1 MISEYT
7 RAIDE
12 KWQKIWE
19 EKNAFASVKD
29 PTRKKYFV
37 LEMFPYPSGKL
48 HVGHLRNYAIGDLI
62 ARFKR
67 AQGYNVLH
75 PMGWDAFGLPA
86 ENAAIANKIHPK
98 TWTLQNIEAMKSQF
112 APIGLTYDWSR
123 EITTCLPDYYKHEQA
138 MFIDMLNEGLA
149 YQKESIVNWDP
160 VDNTVL
166 ANEQVV
172 DGRGWRSGALVERK
186 RLKQWFLRI
195 TAFAKE
201 LLAELQNLP
210 HWPEKVK
217 VMQENWIG
225 RSEGALV
232 KFKVKGQAEAI
243 EVFTTRPDTLFGAA
257 FLGISPQHPL
267 LKNIDDQAVRDFV
280 AECDHMGT
288 SEAEIETKEKKG
300 LATGLYAIHPL
311 DDQLTIP
318 IYVANFVISEYGT
331 GAIFGCPAHDERDH
345 EFARNYGLP
354 IRQVVKPL
362 EGEWDINLKPYT
374 GEGTLINSEF
384 LNGLS
389 TADAKLRAI
398 KELEDQAHGRRE
410 THYRLRDWGV
420 SRQRYWGCPIPIIH
434 CDDCGVVPV
443 PKDQLPVT
451 LPEDVAFDRPG
462 NPLDRHPTWKYTTCP
477 KCNKPSLRETDTFD
491 TFVESSWYFARFCS
505 PQFAGGIDKEEAKYW
520 LPVDQYIGGIEH
532 AVLHLLYSRFFTKVM
547 NKLGYLDISE
557 PFTNLLTQGMVGH
570 MSYQDKAG
578 DWLYPEQVELK
589 EGKAFNTESGEEVTI
604 GRLEKMSKSKKN
616 VVEPDS
622 IINKYG
628 ADTARLF
635 LLSDSPPERDFEWT
649 SSGVDGAHRYLCR
662 LMKMVGEF
670 TDDGTNGE
678 DAAAFKIIHQT
689 IHNVSNDY
697 EKFHFNRAIARIREL
712 NNFIVEHTLPANLK
726 REALETI
733 IKLLNPIAPHVTEEL
748 WQHLGHEDI
757 LANITWPVANIKYL
771 INDVITLAVQIN
783 GKMRGTISVP
793 AGSDQE
799 HVMQEALQHLANVKS
814 QLDGKEI
821 KKVIFVPDKIINIIC
836 L

>member
-1 MISEYT
+1 MNEYT

-12 KWQKIWE
+12 KWQKIWN
-19 EKNAFASVKD
+19 EKNVFAAVKD
-29 PTRKKYFV
+29 ETRKKYFV

-86 ENAAIANKIHPK
+86 ENAAIAHKIHPK
-98 TWTLQNIEAMKSQF
+98 TWTLHNIEAMKTQF
-112 APIGLTYDWSR
+112 APIGLTYDWNR
-123 EITTCLPDYYKHEQA
+123 EITTCLPDYYKYEQA
-138 MFIDMLNEGLA
+138 MFIDMLDAGLA

-160 VDNTVL
+160 IDGTVL

-172 DGRGWRSGALVERK
+172 DGRGWRSGAIVERK
-186 RLKQWFLRI
+186 RLTQWFLRI

-201 LLAELQNLP
+201 LLAELENLP
-210 HWPEKVK
+210 HWPDKVK
-217 VMQENWIG
+217 IMQENWIG

-232 KFKVKGQAEAI
+232 EFKVKGLSENI
-243 EVFTTRPDTLFGAA
+243 EVYTTRPDTLFGAA
-257 FLGISPQHPL
+257 FLAISPHHPL
-267 LKNIDDQAVRDFV
+267 LQHLDDQTVRDFV
-280 AECDHMGT
+280 AECNHMGT

-311 DDQLTIP
+311 DENITVPVYI
-318 IYVANFVISEYGT
+318 ANFVISEYGT

-354 IRQVVKPL
+354 VKQVVKPL
-362 EGEWDINLKPYT
+362 EGEWDISLTPYT
-374 GEGTLINSEF
+374 GEGILINSGF

-389 TADAKLRAI
+389 TSEAKLSAV
-398 KELEDQAHGRRE
+398 KELENQAHGRRE

-420 SRQRYWGCPIPIIH
+420 SRQRYWGCPIPIIY
-434 CDDCGVVPV
+434 CSDCGVVPV
-443 PKDQLPVT
+443 PKAQLPVT
-451 LPEDVAFDRPG
+451 LPEDVSFDQPG
-462 NPLDRHPTWKYTTCP
+462 NPLDHHLTWKHTTCP
-477 KCNKPSLRETDTFD
+477 KCSKPARRETDTFD

-505 PQFAGGIDKEEAKYW
+505 PHFEGGIDKEEAKYW

-532 AVLHLLYSRFFTKVM
+532 AVLHLLYARFFTKAM
-547 NKLGYLDISE
+547 NKLGYLDIVE

-570 MSYQDKAG
+570 MSYQDKLG
-578 DWLYPEQVELK
+578 HWLYPEQVELK
-589 EGKAFNTESGEEVTI
+589 EGKAFHAESGDEVTI

-649 SSGVDGAHRYLCR
+649 SSGVEGAHRYLCR
-662 LMKMVGEF
+662 LMKMVSEF
-670 TDDGTNGE
+670 VDDGKSGE
-678 DAAAFKIIHQT
+678 DTAASKIIHQT

-712 NNFIVEHTLPANLK
+712 TNFIAEHPLPANLK
-726 REALETI
+726 RDGLETI

-748 WQHLGHEDI
+748 WQHLGYTDI
-757 LANITWPVANIKYL
+757 LANFTWPVANLKYL
-771 INDVITLAVQIN
+771 VNDITTLAVQIN
-783 GKMRGTISVP
+783 GKMRGTVSIP
-793 AGSDQE
+793 TGSDQE
-799 HVMQEALQHLANVKS
+799 HVMHEALQHLANVKN
-814 QLDGKEI
+814 QLEGKEI
-821 KKVIFVPDKIINIIC
+821 KKIIFVPDKIINIIC
-836 L
+836 T